1 MTSDAKIGLL
11 LGLLFIFVIA
21 FLINGFPSFKTDK
34 NNNELTTNMI
44 SSRNYPIA
52 AKQRQV
58 SREVIPSSLPVQPQP
73 APAPVSASDEVRFS
87 MPLPPGP
94 WRTDNITG
102 PGTVTAES
110 TPSVFVPAPAPAPV
124 ESAAQS
130 IVEKSSPHKQIRP
143 RVYVVSDGD
152 SLALIAKKVYGAA
165 EGNRNANIDRIFHAN
180 KNTLSSPDEIYVGQ
194 KLVIPALTDP
204 TPGEEKTG
212 KTFPAKMFDKIKSI
226 GSRHL
231 SGGDATDKKSDNKT
245 SRYVVRE
252 GDTLWLIAS
261 QKLGNGSRYTE
272 IAALNS
278 DVIEDEDALEVG
290 TTLKLPAK

>member
-58 SREVIPSSLPVQPQP
+58 SREVIPPSRPMQPQP
-73 APAPVSASDEVRFS
+73 IPAEVSPAAADEVRFLI
-87 MPLPPGP
+87 PLPAGPGP
-94 WRTDNITG
+94 AETTG
-102 PGTVTAES
+102 SLPVVTAETAPAS
-110 TPSVFVPAPAPAPV
+110 PAPAPA
-124 ESAAQS
+124 ESTT
-130 IVEKSSPHKQIRP
+130 EKPGPPKQTKP

-165 EGNRNANIDRIFHAN
+165 EGNKKASIDHIFHAN
-180 KNTLSSPDEIYVGQ
+180 KSTLSSPDEIYVGQ
-194 KLVIPALTDP
+194 KLVIPALTD
-204 TPGEEKTG
+204 TAAAEEKTG
-212 KTFPAKMFDKIKSI
+212 KTFPAKMFEKIKSI
-226 GSRHL
+226 GTRHL
-231 SGGDATDKKSDNKT
+231 SSGAQDSKSDNK
-245 SRYVVRE
+245 SDNKYGRYVVRE
-252 GDTLWLIAS
+252 GDTLWLIAA

-272 IAALNS
+272 IATLNA

-290 TTLKLPAK
+290 TSLKLPAK